1 MNGSLM
7 SQQEHRRSRWRFV
20 ATWAGW
26 RGKTIAGIAALAVAA
41 GNGTA
46 FSQQQA
52 VAPNTI
58 VLDGTQLTQIRQ
70 ALATNPTP
78 EQTSALN
85 QLTQRANSEVS
96 TGPWS
101 VMDKTQ
107 TPPSGDRHD
116 YLSQAP
122 YWWPTKP
129 KTASNPQGCPYV
141 QRDGQVNPDIN
152 KITDKAERALSWQAI
167 YDLSLAWFYTGN
179 AQYAQR
185 AELDVRTW
193 FLDPATRMNP
203 NLNFAQGI
211 PCSTPGRQEGIIESS
226 ELITQVLDAL
236 AVLDSGAPGWTTTDH
251 SGIQT
256 WMTQFLS
263 WMRTSSLGKKETAAT
278 NNHGSWKDL
287 QDAAIALYVG
297 QTSLAT
303 SIASGAESKRIATQI
318 KSDGSQPLELAR
330 TRPWHYSNFNA
341 TALCRLAETG
351 RHVGV
356 NLWSFTASKG
366 GSLVKAVD
374 FLIPAAEH
382 GSSSW
387 KFHDIDQ
394 PLDQSLA
401 LYELHAAADEAGDAN
416 AKAAIPHVPAPSGG
430 DIWPLLPAC

>member
-1 MNGSLM
+1 MVLM
-7 SQQEHRRSRWRFV
+7 SQQEHRRSRWRLV
-20 ATWAGW
+20 AVV
-26 RGKTIAGIAALAVAA
+26 GIAALAV
-41 GNGTA
+41 TA
-46 FSQQQA
+46 LSDTAVAA

-58 VLDGTQLTQIRQ
+58 VLDGAQLVQIKQ
-70 ALATNPTP
+70 TLATNPTP
-78 EQTSALN
+78 QLTAALN
-85 QLTQRANSEVS
+85 QLTQQANSEV
-96 TGPWS
+96 TAGPWS

-116 YLSQAP
+116 YVSQAP

-141 QRDGQVNPDIN
+141 QRDGQINPDIF
-152 KITDKAERALSWQAI
+152 KITDKAERASSWQAI

-179 AQYAQR
+179 TQYAQR
-185 AELDVRTW
+185 AELDARTW

-211 PCSTPGRQEGIIESS
+211 PCSTSGRQEGIIESS
-226 ELITQVLDAL
+226 ELITQVLDGL
-236 AVLDSGAPGWTTTDH
+236 AVLDSGAPGWTTADQ
-251 SGIQT
+251 SGMHT
-256 WMTQFLS
+256 WLTQFLS
-263 WMRTSSLGKKETAAT
+263 WMRTSSLGKQETAAT

-287 QDAAIALYVG
+287 QDSAIALYVG

-303 SIASGAESKRIATQI
+303 SIARGAETKRIATQI
-318 KSDGSQPLELAR
+318 KSNGSQPLELAR

-351 RHVGV
+351 RHAGV

-366 GSLVKAVD
+366 GSLAKAVD

-382 GSSSW
+382 GSSAWS
-387 KFHDIDQ
+387 FHDIDQ

-401 LYELHAAADEAGDAN
+401 LDELHAAAEEAHDTN
-416 AKAAIPHVPAPSGG
+416 AQAAIAHVPAPSGG
-430 DIWPLLPAC
+430 DLWPLLPAC